1 MLKLIDRIFTDKHA
15 NHAAIGD
22 NYLLMLMYRFAY
34 PFAYVLH
41 ALRLTPNQI
50 TTLSV
55 IFAVLA
61 FIQLIVSDSWLSF
74 SVCWSIAILLDFCD
88 GTVARLSNRVS
99 KNSFRY
105 DQMSDLFKI
114 SLVILGVALRYGSTW
129 TWVLALSTVFL
140 FLYNILLYRELWFA
154 TRNYGSDVLVGNAVT
169 KNDRPPSPQ
178 TRLRDRF
185 RIAGW
190 LVQRDKLVKVVK
202 TLYVILFTTNGHTLL
217 VFYLFPLGE
226 QYASIA
232 LFYLILLTMIGIHI
246 QIRAL
251 IKIPR

>member
-1 MLKLIDRIFTDKHA
+1 MLKLIDRIFTDKYA

-22 NYLLMLMYRFAY
+22 NYLLMLMYRFAS
-34 PFAYVLH
+34 PFAVFLN
-41 ALRLTPNQI
+41 RLGMTPNWI

-61 FIQLIVSDSWLSF
+61 FTQLIVSDSWLSF
-74 SVCWSIAILLDFCD
+74 CVCWTIAILLDFCD

-129 TWVLALSTVFL
+129 IWVLALSTVFF

-154 TRNYGSDVLVGNAVT
+154 TKNYGRHVVVGNVDT
-169 KNDRPPSPQ
+169 NNDRTQPPQ
-178 TRLRDRF
+178 TRLRDQF

-190 LVQRDKLVKVVK
+190 LVQRGKLLKVMK

-217 VFYLFPLGE
+217 VFYMFPLGE
-226 QYASIA
+226 QYASMA
-232 LFYLILLTMIGIHI
+232 LLYLILLTMIGIQI